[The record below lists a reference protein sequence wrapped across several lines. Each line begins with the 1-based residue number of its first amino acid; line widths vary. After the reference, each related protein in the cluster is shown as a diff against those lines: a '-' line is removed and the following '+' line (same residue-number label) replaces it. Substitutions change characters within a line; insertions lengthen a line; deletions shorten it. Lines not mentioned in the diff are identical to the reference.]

1 MNKQKSKTKEFDFRQ
16 IDSFE
21 KALEFKGESLEQFQE
36 RTKGMDVDTVGYEKC
51 KAIVFALNGGK
62 HVKQG
67 YYPWFYNPN
76 RSSASFSYFVY
87 HFGSAGAV
95 VGARLLLVDRPTAIY
110 AGETFP
116 KEYSQ
121 FINATEE

>member
-1 MNKQKSKTKEFDFRQ
+1 MTKQKSKTKEFDYRQ

-21 KALEFKGESLEQFQE
+21 KVLEFKGETLEQFQE

-76 RSSASFSYFVY
+76 RSSASFSYLVCLVFVLRLQLRPRLRGCRCPP
-87 HFGSAGAV
+87 FGRHS
-95 VGARLLLVDRPTAIY
+95 
-110 AGETFP
+110 
-116 KEYSQ
+116 
-121 FINATEE
+121 

>member
-1 MNKQKSKTKEFDFRQ
+1 MDYKQ

-21 KALEFKGESLEQFQE
+21 KALEFKGETLEQFQE
-36 RTKGMDVDTVGYEKC
+36 RTKGMDVDTVGYEKV
-51 KAIVFALNGGK
+51 KAIAYALNGGK
-62 HVKQG
+62 HVKEG

-76 RSSASFSYFVY
+76 RSSVGFSYDDCACDY
-87 HFGSAGAV
+87 GIAR
-95 VGARLLLVDRPTAIY
+95 VGARHLLEDRKRAIY

-121 FINATEE
+121 FINATLD

>member
-1 MNKQKSKTKEFDFRQ
+1 MNKKKSETGTFDYRQ

-21 KALEFKGESLEQFQE
+21 KVLEFKGETMEQFQK
-36 RTKGMDVDTVGYEKC
+36 RTKGLDVDTVGYEKV
-51 KAIVFALNGGK
+51 KAIVFALNGGNN
-62 HVKQG
+62 VKQG

-76 RSSASFSYFVY
+76 RSSASFSCYDY
-87 HFGSAGAV
+87 YCGNDCAS
-95 VGARLLLVDRPTAIY
+95 VGACLLLEERQVAIY
-110 AGETFP
+110 AGNTFP

>member
-1 MNKQKSKTKEFDFRQ
+1 MNKQKSKTDTFDFRQ

-21 KALEFKGESLEQFQE
+21 KALEFKGETLEQFQE

-62 HVKQG
+62 HVKEG

-76 RSSASFSYFVY
+76 RSSVGFSCRGY
-87 HFGSAGAV
+87 HYAYDYAY

-116 KEYSQ
+116 TEYSQ

>member
-1 MNKQKSKTKEFDFRQ
+1 MNKKKSETEEFDYRQ

-21 KALEFKGESLEQFQE
+21 KVLQFKGETMEQFQE
-36 RTKGMDVDTVGYEKC
+36 RTKGLDVDTVGYEKV

-62 HVKQG
+62 NVKRG

-76 RSSASFSYFVY
+76 RSSVSFSYY
-87 HFGSAGAV
+87 GYCYGHDDAL
-95 VGARLLLVDRPTAIY
+95 VGARLLLEDSQVAIY
-110 AGETFP
+110 AGNTFP

>member
-1 MNKQKSKTKEFDFRQ
+1 MNKQKSESKEFDYRQ

-21 KALEFKGESLEQFQE
+21 KALEFKGETLEQFQE

-51 KAIVFALNGGK
+51 KAIVFVLNGGK
-62 HVKQG
+62 HVKEG
-67 YYPWFYNPN
+67 FYPWFYNPN
-76 RSSASFSYFVY
+76 RSSVSFSYVVY
-87 HFGSAGAV
+87 CYVGDNAV

-110 AGETFP
+110 AGKTFP

>member
-1 MNKQKSKTKEFDFRQ
+1 MTKQKSKTKEFDYRQ

-21 KALEFKGESLEQFQE
+21 KVLEFKGETLEQFQE

-76 RSSASFSYFVY
+76 RSSASFSYYDYFY
-87 HFGSAGAV
+87 DCDNAV
-95 VGARLLLVDRPTAIY
+95 VGARRSVDTPEKAIY
-110 AGETFP
+110 
-116 KEYSQ
+116 
-121 FINATEE
+121 

>member
-1 MNKQKSKTKEFDFRQ
+1 MNKKKSETGKFDYTQ

-21 KALEFKGESLEQFQE
+21 KVLEFKGETMEQFQE
-36 RTKGMDVDTVGYEKC
+36 RTKGMDVDTIGYEKV

-62 HVKQG
+62 NVKQG
-67 YYPWFYNPN
+67 YYPWFYNPS
-76 RSSASFSYFVY
+76 RSSVSFSDCDCIYV
-87 HFGSAGAV
+87 GGGAN
-95 VGARLLLVDRPTAIY
+95 VGARLLLEERQVAIY
-110 AGETFP
+110 AGKTFP

>member
-1 MNKQKSKTKEFDFRQ
+1 MNSKKSETEGFDYRQ

-21 KALEFKGESLEQFQE
+21 KVLQFKGETLEQFQE

-62 HVKQG
+62 HVKEG
-67 YYPWFYNPN
+67 FYPWFYNPN
-76 RSSASFSYFVY
+76 RSSVSFSYLDYFCVY
-87 HFGSAGAV
+87 GRAA
-95 VGARLLLVDRPTAIY
+95 VGARLLLVDRPTAIF
-110 AGETFP
+110 AGKTFP